1 MRPVVVSAQ
10 TLGLSDTQR
19 EPKRGGRIVMRT
31 LQTVAVIGNGII
43 GHGITQVFAAGG
55 KHVVMIGRDA
65 ASLAR
70 AVGKIEASLGDFA
83 SHGLIERSTIPEIL
97 ARITPSVSLEDARQ
111 AQLVIEAVTE
121 DVALKIDIFGRLDAI
136 CPPPT
141 VLASSS
147 GQPAS
152 ALIGKVSHPERVI
165 ATHFWYPPQ
174 LIPLVE
180 VCGSPKT
187 DPDVTAW
194 VCEQLREVGKEPAV
208 TAREVP
214 GFIGNRLQ
222 FAMLREAWALWASGA
237 ASAEAIDSVVRN
249 SFGRRIGITG
259 PIESADAG
267 GLFTMY
273 HFGKS
278 LIPHIDAR
286 PEPDPAIADL
296 VAAGANGIANGK
308 GVYDWSERD
317 GKALMTARMD
327 ELFRWL
333 KADRERAG

>member
-1 MRPVVVSAQ
+1 MTP
-10 TLGLSDTQR
+10 
-19 EPKRGGRIVMRT
+19 

-43 GHGITQVFAAGG
+43 GHGIAQVFAVAG
-55 KHVVMIGRDA
+55 KQVVMIGRDE

-70 AVGKIEASLGDFA
+70 ALDKIAASLGDFA
-83 SHGLIERSTIPEIL
+83 SHDLIERSAIPDVL
-97 ARITPSVSLEDARQ
+97 ARISISTSLDNAAP

-121 DVALKIDIFGRLDAI
+121 DLALKLDIFGRLDRI
-136 CPPPT
+136 CPPPA

-152 ALIGKVSHPERVI
+152 ALTAKVAHPERVI

-180 VCGSPKT
+180 VCASKQT
-187 DPDVTAW
+187 LIDVTMW
-194 VCEQLREVGKEPAV
+194 VCDALREAGKEPAV
-208 TAREVP
+208 IDQEIP

-237 ASAEAIDSVVRN
+237 ASAEAIDAVVRN
-249 SFGRRIGITG
+249 SFGRRVGITG

-278 LIPHIDAR
+278 LMPHLDAR
-286 PEPDPAIADL
+286 PEPDPAIARL
-296 VAAGANGIANGK
+296 VADGANGIANGK
-308 GVYDWSERD
+308 GVHDWSQRD
-317 GKALMTARMD
+317 GQALIAARME

-333 KADRERAG
+333 KVDKARKR